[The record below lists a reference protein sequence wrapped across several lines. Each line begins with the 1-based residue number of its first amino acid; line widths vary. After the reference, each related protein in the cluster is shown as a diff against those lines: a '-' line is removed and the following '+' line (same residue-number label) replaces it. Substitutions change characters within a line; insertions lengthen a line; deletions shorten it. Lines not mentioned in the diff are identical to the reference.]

1 LGCGWGGAAGNQSF
15 DGYDHGKGLDLA
27 GDGASG
33 YFVAE
38 IDEFPEPGQDLVAT
52 KVRRNDWSLAGAQF
66 GELVV
71 RKHSTTVAIAGLT
84 AYRNLDE

>member
-1 LGCGWGGAAGNQSF
+1 MLRVG
-15 DGYDHGKGLDLA
+15 
-27 GDGASG
+27 
-33 YFVAE
+33 
-38 IDEFPEPGQDLVAT
+38 DLVGAGFGFRGSDGIAWLVIRDLGT
-52 KVRRNDWSLAGAQF
+52 RGLVLLFAEPLRLVDWSLAGAQF